1 MKTKMI
7 IAVLTV
13 SAVALY
19 AQQAP
24 STAGQAGA
32 AAQKQAQAAAKP
44 AQSQPKAEASKPETK
59 ADAKTEAKAEGDRV
73 RTVGRRDPFVS
84 PLATKKQSATQMASS
99 CGSGKRCL
107 IIDQIN
113 LQGVV
118 KSASGNIAVVANSA
132 KRAYFLRENDDLFD
146 GRVQRIT
153 PDSVVF
159 LENVVDR
166 MGRASTREVVKRVNP
181 GPA

>member
-1 MKTKMI
+1 MKARTL
-7 IAVLTV
+7 IALFVL

-32 AAQKQAQAAAKP
+32 AVKKQAQAAAKP
-44 AQSQPKAEASKPETK
+44 AESKSNPEA
-59 ADAKTEAKAEGDRV
+59 AKAETKPEARADDKIK
-73 RTVGRRDPFVS
+73 TVGKRDPFVS
-84 PLATKKQSATQMASS
+84 PVMKQREVLSQMAA
-99 CGSGKRCL
+99 CGSGKKCL
-107 IIDQIN
+107 VIDQIN

-118 KSASGNIAVVANSA
+118 KSANGNIAVVTNSA
-132 KRAYFLRENDDLFD
+132 KRAYFLRENDGLYN

-153 PDSVVF
+153 PDQVVF
-159 LENVVDR
+159 IENVVDR
-166 MGRASTREVVKRVNP
+166 LGRASTREVVKRVTP

>member
-1 MKTKMI
+1 MKAKTT
-7 IAVLTV
+7 IAILVL

-24 STAGQAGA
+24 STAGKAGA
-32 AAQKQAQAAAKP
+32 AVQKQAQTAAKP
-44 AQSQPKAEASKPETK
+44 AENPKAEAAKAETK
-59 ADAKTEAKAEGDRV
+59 AEAKPEAIDNDRV
-73 RTVGRRDPFVS
+73 RTVGKRDPFVS
-84 PLATKKQSATQMASS
+84 PIVNVKQSAIQMATS

-107 IIDQIN
+107 IIDQIS

-118 KSASGNIAVVANSA
+118 KSANGNIAVVVNSA
-132 KRAYFLRENDDLFD
+132 KRAYFLRENDGLFN

-153 PDSVVF
+153 PDSVLF
-159 LENVVDR
+159 IENVVDR

>member
-1 MKTKMI
+1 MKAKTI
-7 IAVLTV
+7 LAILTL
-13 SAVALY
+13 SAMALY
-19 AQQAP
+19 AQQSP
-24 STAGQAGA
+24 STAGRAGA
-32 AAQKQAQAAAKP
+32 AVQKQAQTEAKP
-44 AQSQPKAEASKPETK
+44 AESKPSAEASKT
-59 ADAKTEAKAEGDRV
+59 AAKPEAKSEGDKV
-73 RTVGRRDPFVS
+73 RTVGKRDPFVS

-118 KSASGNIAVVANSA
+118 KAASGNIAVVANSA
-132 KRAYFLRENDDLFD
+132 KRAYFLRENDGLFN

-159 LENVVDR
+159 IENVVDR
-166 MGRASTREVVKRVNP
+166 MGRPSTREVVKRVNP

>member
-1 MKTKMI
+1 MKTKMS
-7 IAVLTV
+7 IAILALT
-13 SAVALY
+13 AVALY
-19 AQQAP
+19 AQQSP
-24 STAGQAGA
+24 STAGRTGA
-32 AAQKQAQAAAKP
+32 AVQKQAQTAAKP
-44 AQSQPKAEASKPETK
+44 AEKSKSDAKDEAKPE
-59 ADAKTEAKAEGDRV
+59 EGANDRV
-73 RTVGRRDPFVS
+73 RTVGKRDPFVS
-84 PLATKKQSATQMASS
+84 PVVQQKQLASVVAA

-118 KSASGNIAVVANSA
+118 KSASGNIAVVTNSA
-132 KRAYFLRENDDLFD
+132 KRAYFLRENDGLFN

-166 MGRASTREVVKRVNP
+166 MGRASSREVVKRVNP

>member
-1 MKTKMI
+1 MKTKKMI
-7 IAVLTV
+7 IAVLTL

-19 AQQAP
+19 AQQSP
-24 STAGQAGA
+24 SSAGGAGA
-32 AAQKQAQAAAKP
+32 AAQKQAQSAAKP
-44 AQSQPKAEASKPETK
+44 AESQAQAAAP
-59 ADAKTEAKAEGDRV
+59 KTEAKAEGDRV

-84 PLATKKQSATQMASS
+84 PVVQQRQLAASATN

-107 IIDQIN
+107 VIDQIS

-132 KRAYFLRENDDLFD
+132 KRAYFLRENDGLFN